1 MHIVDVEGLCHSYN
15 NGKTWANQ
23 DINLK
28 IASQGVVALLGSNG
42 AGKSTLMNILC
53 GVLNPKKGRAFI
65 HNIDLQKQPEKARMQ
80 IGFLPQTA
88 PLYLDLTVDEYLK
101 HCARLRLM
109 DKHAVNAAVNRV
121 KEKVQITHF
130 SNRLIKNLSGGY
142 RQRVGIAQAIIHQPK
157 LVVLDEP
164 TIGLDPNQIV
174 EVRRLIAEIA
184 REHAVLFST
193 HILSEVDLM
202 CSHVLMM
209 ESGRL
214 IFNGTIEEFRN
225 IETPDRLL
233 LTLSHLPAEHEIR
246 DMNGVI
252 DVEKIDAKRIRIVF
266 DGNPDLS
273 NAIVQVS
280 VRKSWGLQEIRYE
293 RKTLDSIFA
302 KLSKKNN

>member
-1 MHIVDVEGLCHSYN
+1 MHIVEVEGLCHSYN
-15 NGKTWANQ
+15 NGKTWANL
-23 DINLK
+23 DVNLK
-28 IASQGVVALLGSNG
+28 IESKGVVALLGSNG

-53 GVLNPKKGRAFI
+53 GVLNSTKGKTFI
-65 HNIDLQKQPEKARMQ
+65 HNVDLQKQPEKARKH

-109 DKHAVNAAVNRV
+109 NKHSINAAVSRV
-121 KEKVQITHF
+121 KDKVQITHF
-130 SNRLIKNLSGGY
+130 SKRLIKNLSGGY

-214 IFNGTIEEFRN
+214 IFNGTIDEFRN

-233 LTLSHLPAEHEIR
+233 LTLMQLPAEHEIR
-246 DMNGVI
+246 EMNGVI
-252 DVEKIDAKRIRIVF
+252 DVQKIDSKRIRIVF
-266 DGNPDLS
+266 DGNPELS
-273 NAIVQVS
+273 NALVQVS
-280 VRKSWGLQEIRYE
+280 VRKNWGLEEIRYE
-293 RKTLDSIFA
+293 RKSLDSIFA
-302 KLSKKNN
+302 KLSQKK